1 MIFYG
6 RMMNYKEI
14 NSDKTFYVEHIVGFG
29 DQGGT
34 EDRSKGI
41 VFYTDDLQEAKLK
54 AKELY
59 ESHLTEEE
67 KIHGWVYNH
76 FQVNVNTS
84 TVEGKLLLDSFSAES
99 DKRFEELLK
108 AGLLTEVEMYGQKI
122 YIEKDPTSDKYLDN
136 PSTSYSMQIID
147 LSE

>member
-29 DQGGT
+29 DQGGA
-34 EDRSKGI
+34 EDRNKGI
-41 VFYTDDLQEAKLK
+41 VFYTDDFQEAKLK

-59 ESHLTEEE
+59 ELHLTEEE
-67 KIHGWVYNH
+67 KIHEWVYNH

-84 TVEGKLLLDSFSAES
+84 TVEGKSLLDSFSAEFDRS
-99 DKRFEELLK
+99 LEEGLK
-108 AGLLTEVEMYGQKI
+108 AGIFTEVEINGQKI
-122 YIEKDPTSDKYLDN
+122 YIEKDPILDKYLDN
-136 PSTSYSMQIID
+136 PSTSYSDVIIN
-147 LSE
+147 L